1 MRNNSDSNAS
11 PQHTENLILFD
22 LESDSKSRKLMQA
35 LLEANKQEDVCEP
48 EFKSRL
54 GEVYKEAKDELLNL
68 ENLSEE
74 CKPQIDRCLAL
85 MRRSSRGAKVIE
97 DQVKNIFSLP
107 NEVEKIT
114 LRHELDRSFTVIYLG
129 FLVLPVYCND
139 ILSKLGSPYLNS
151 NKQPFTLEINEIT
164 SPVPTLDGN
173 LQSAQQNFRSY
184 QTLVDVD
191 DDKFEFFDTDDSFS
205 DDSFSDDSF
214 SDDRFS
220 DGLLYNDQVSRGSG
234 TTEPSINHF
243 PHLNAPQNTF
253 CNNVINCYQEFIDN
267 KIEENGRSINNI
279 LERLGR
285 GCTSEPYVKSDT
297 LLKNKNK
304 KYEEF
309 KTTPK
314 VSRDNKTVTL
324 QFTSIVEAIEYLEG
338 LKQKHPGMA
347 FSAKG
352 SNQNDSNQFE
362 WQYKGDNGQLHESNS
377 CSSAASL
384 SPEESRPS
392 SSNQFGVFGNTTR
405 SCPRPP
411 NVDDSNGS
419 RSRCVIS

>member
-1 MRNNSDSNAS
+1 MRNNSDSNASMRNNSDSNAS

-22 LESDSKSRKLMQA
+22 LESDSKSRKLIQA

-48 EFKSRL
+48 ELKFTL
-54 GEVYKEAKDELLNL
+54 EEVYEKAKDELLNV

-74 CKPQIDRCLAL
+74 CNLQINKCLAL
-85 MRRSSRGAKVIE
+85 MRINSRGKKVIE
-97 DQVKNIFSLP
+97 DQVKNIFSLS

-139 ILSKLGSPYLNS
+139 IISKLGSPYLNW
-151 NKQPFTLEINEIT
+151 NKQPFTLEIKEIT
-164 SPVPTLDGN
+164 SPVPTLDPN
-173 LQSAQQNFRSY
+173 LQSAQ
-184 QTLVDVD
+184 LVD
-191 DDKFEFFDTDDSFS
+191 DKLEFFDTDDSFS
-205 DDSFSDDSF
+205 DDDFSDDDF
-214 SDDRFS
+214 SDRS
-220 DGLLYNDQVSRGSG
+220 PYNHEVSRGSG
-234 TTEPSINHF
+234 TTKPSTNHF

-285 GCTSEPYVKSDT
+285 GCTSEPYVKWDT

-338 LKQKHPGMA
+338 LSQKHPGMA

>member
-11 PQHTENLILFD
+11 PQHTENPILFD
-22 LESDSKSRKLMQA
+22 LESDSKSIELIQA
-35 LLEANKQEDVCEP
+35 LLEANKQEDVCNP
-48 EFKSRL
+48 ELKSRL
-54 GEVYKEAKDELLNL
+54 GEVYKKAKDELLNL

-85 MRRSSRGAKVIE
+85 MRSSSRGEKGIE
-97 DQVKNIFSLP
+97 DQVKNIFSLS

-114 LRHELDRSFTVIYLG
+114 LRHKLDRSFTVIYLG

-139 ILSKLGSPYLNS
+139 IISKLGSPYLNW

-173 LQSAQQNFRSY
+173 LQSAQQNFGSS
-184 QTLVDVD
+184 QTLFD
-191 DDKFEFFDTDDSFS
+191 DDESEFFDTDDSFS
-205 DDSFSDDSF
+205 DGS
-214 SDDRFS
+214 
-220 DGLLYNDQVSRGSG
+220 LCNYQVSRGSG
-234 TTEPSINHF
+234 TTEPSTNHF

-267 KIEENGRSINNI
+267 KIEENVRSINNI
-279 LERLGR
+279 LERLDR
-285 GCTSEPYVKSDT
+285 GGTSEPYVKSDT

-304 KYEEF
+304 KYKEF

-324 QFTSIVEAIEYLEG
+324 QFTSIAEAIEYLEG

-347 FSAKG
+347 FFAKS

>member
-22 LESDSKSRKLMQA
+22 LESDSKSRELIEA

-48 EFKSRL
+48 DELKSIL
-54 GEVYKEAKDELLNL
+54 GEVYKKAKDELLNL

-74 CKPQIDRCLAL
+74 CKPQIDRCLEL
-85 MRRSSRGAKVIE
+85 MRISSRGEKVIE
-97 DQVKNIFSLP
+97 DQVKNIFSLS

-114 LRHELDRSFTVIYLG
+114 LRHKLDRSFTVIYLG

-139 ILSKLGSPYLNS
+139 IISKLGSPYSNW

-173 LQSAQQNFRSY
+173 LQSAQQNFGLL
-184 QTLVDVD
+184 QTLFDVD
-191 DDKFEFFDTDDSFS
+191 DDESEFFDTDGSFS
-205 DDSFSDDSF
+205 DGSLDTS
-214 SDDRFS
+214 
-220 DGLLYNDQVSRGSG
+220 LYNYQISRGSG
-234 TTEPSINHF
+234 TTGPSTNHF

-279 LERLGR
+279 LERLDR
-285 GCTSEPYVKSDT
+285 GCTSEPYVKWDT

-314 VSRDNKTVTL
+314 VSPDNKTVTL
-324 QFTSIVEAIEYLEG
+324 QFTSIAEAIEYLEG
-338 LKQKHPGMA
+338 LKQKHSGMA
-347 FSAKG
+347 FFAKG

-405 SCPRPP
+405 SCPPPP